1 MYPSP
6 SGSGLLQQLTRAVT
20 PVWEQAQ
27 PRTHAA
33 PAVERASPS
42 TQQAKPS
49 SGASGRDTFNGNV
62 SPAPSAPQAE
72 LDRRSLEDA
81 LVDILRET
89 ARRHGVE
96 V

>member
-1 MYPSP
+1 
-6 SGSGLLQQLTRAVT
+6 VT
-20 PVWEQAQ
+20 PLWEQAQ

-42 TQQAKPS
+42 TQQVKPS
-49 SGASGRDTFNGNV
+49 SGAAGRDTSNGNV
-62 SPAPSAPQAE
+62 PPAPSTPQKD

>member
-33 PAVERASPS
+33 PAVERASP
-42 TQQAKPS
+42 AR
-49 SGASGRDTFNGNV
+49 RDTSNGNV
-62 SPAPSAPQAE
+62 PSAPSAPQAE